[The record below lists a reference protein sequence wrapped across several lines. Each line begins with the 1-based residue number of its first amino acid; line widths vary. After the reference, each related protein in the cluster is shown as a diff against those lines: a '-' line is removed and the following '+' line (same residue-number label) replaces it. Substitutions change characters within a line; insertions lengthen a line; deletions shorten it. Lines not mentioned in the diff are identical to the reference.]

1 LGVWLG
7 SRFMPG
13 SSKVCRNP
21 FHLFRGQGWCAWLDN
36 DFLVLEA
43 IRGNFARITEPTRWI
58 DYAVKVMIYI
68 DRKLMSTI
76 DLVTR

>member
-1 LGVWLG
+1 
-7 SRFMPG
+7 MTT
-13 SSKVCRNP
+13 KVGEDWVIVDSLTGE
-21 FHLFRGQGWCAWLDN
+21 F
-36 DFLVLEA
+36 V
-43 IRGNFARITEPTRWI
+43 RITEPTRWI